1 MKLREEDI
9 DIVVRFNNSI
19 FNKEDG
25 VGHFGLVIRVQGEV
39 VTIGDS
45 EPPFLKDITLK
56 ELFFSI
62 SGEIDGVKR
71 GLYLVE
77 SC

>member
-1 MKLREEDI
+1 M
-9 DIVVRFNNSI
+9 
-19 FNKEDG
+19 
-25 VGHFGLVIRVQGEV
+25 
-39 VTIGDS
+39 IGDP
-45 EPPFLKDITLK
+45 EPPFFKDITLK